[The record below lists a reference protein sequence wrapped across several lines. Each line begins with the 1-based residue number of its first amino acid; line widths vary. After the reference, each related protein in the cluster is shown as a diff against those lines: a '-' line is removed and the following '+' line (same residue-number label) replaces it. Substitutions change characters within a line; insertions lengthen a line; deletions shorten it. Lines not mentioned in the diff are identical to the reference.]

1 MKDLKSKIKELS
13 REYAPEIITL
23 RRHFHAYP
31 ELAFEEIK
39 TGDIIC
45 AELDKA
51 GIPYR
56 RGIAKTGIVALIK
69 GKNPDKKAVGLRA
82 DMDALPMTETTN
94 ADYSSKNEGR
104 MHACGH
110 DVHMASMIGTAIIL
124 NRLKDSFE
132 GSVKIIFQP
141 SEEKYPGGAIQM
153 IMEGVL
159 ENPKVS
165 CMIGQHV
172 HPSVD
177 AGKAG
182 FKHGKSMAS
191 TDEVYINV
199 LGKGGHA
206 ATPELVID
214 PIVVASH
221 IIVGL
226 QQVVS
231 RMATPTIPTVLSFG
245 RIFANGKTNIIPDEV
260 FIEGTFRTVDENW
273 RKTAHE
279 KIVVAAQNIA
289 SAFGAT
295 CKIFIDKG
303 YPFLFNDETLT
314 HRIMHYAEDYLGNKN
329 VQEIDL
335 RMTAEDFAY
344 FSHTLPSCFYRL
356 GVKDPKSQEIS
367 NLHTPGF
374 TVAEN
379 SLETGMGLM
388 AWAAINELNHKEEPA
403 TTKKT
408 MPPRKH

>member
-1 MKDLKSKIKELS
+1 MKEYKNKIRKFSKDILED
-13 REYAPEIITL
+13 IITL
-23 RRHFHAYP
+23 RRLLHSYP

-51 GIPYR
+51 GITYQ
-56 RGIAKTGIVALIK
+56 RGMAKTGIVAIIN
-69 GKNPDKKAVGLRA
+69 GKNPGKKTIGLRA
-82 DMDALPMTETTN
+82 DMDALQISERTMT
-94 ADYSSKNEGR
+94 DYSSHHEGK

-110 DVHMASMIGTAIIL
+110 DVHMASLVGAAIIL
-124 NRLKDSFE
+124 NKIKDQFE
-132 GSVKIIFQP
+132 GSIKIIFQP

-172 HPSVD
+172 HPGIN
-177 AGKAG
+177 AGKLG

-199 LGKGGHA
+199 IGKGGHA
-206 ATPELVID
+206 ATPELLVD
-214 PIVVASH
+214 PVVVASH
-221 IIVGL
+221 IIIGL
-226 QQVVS
+226 QQLVS

-245 RIFANGKTNIIPDEV
+245 RLSANGKTNVIPDEV

-273 RKTAHE
+273 RKSAHE
-279 KIVVAAQNIA
+279 KIVKLAKGIA
-289 SAFGAT
+289 ESYGAT

-314 HRIMHYAEDYLGNKN
+314 HRLMRYAKDYLGEDN
-329 VQEIDL
+329 VEEIDL

-356 GVKDPKSQEIS
+356 GVKNPKNKEIS
-367 NLHTPGF
+367 NLHTSGF
-374 TVAEN
+374 TVDES
-379 SLETGMGLM
+379 SLETGMGFM
-388 AWAAINELNHKEEPA
+388 AWTAINELGNHQ
-403 TTKKT
+403 
-408 MPPRKH
+408 

>member
-1 MKDLKSKIKELS
+1 MKDFKKKIKQLS
-13 REYAPEIITL
+13 KDFLPEIIQV
-23 RRHFHAYP
+23 RRQLHAHP

-51 GIPYR
+51 GIPYK
-56 RGIAKTGIVALIK
+56 RGIAKTGIVAIIQ
-69 GKNPDKKAVGLRA
+69 GKNPDKKTIGLRA
-82 DMDALPMTETTN
+82 DMDALQISERTMT
-94 ADYSSKNEGR
+94 DFCSKNEGK

-124 NRLKDSFE
+124 NQLKDSFE
-132 GSVKIIFQP
+132 GSIKIIFQP

-177 AGKAG
+177 AGKMG

-199 LGKGGHA
+199 IGKGGHA
-206 ATPELVID
+206 ATPELVVD

-221 IIVGL
+221 IIIGL

-245 RIFANGKTNIIPDEV
+245 RIFANGKTNVIPDEV
-260 FIEGTFRTVDENW
+260 FIEGTFRTVDEAW
-273 RKTAHE
+273 RKSAHE
-279 KIVVAAQNIA
+279 KIVVIAKNIA
-289 SAFGAT
+289 EAYGAA

-303 YPFLFNDETLT
+303 YPFLLNDENLT
-314 HRIMHYAEDYLGNKN
+314 HRIMHYAEDYLGAKN

-356 GVKDPKSQEIS
+356 GVKNPESKEIS
-367 NLHTPGF
+367 NLHTPDF
-374 TVAEN
+374 TVDES
-379 SLETGMGLM
+379 SLEAGMGFM
-388 AWAAINELNHKEEPA
+388 AWTAINELGNDF
-403 TTKKT
+403 
-408 MPPRKH
+408 